1 MDTVIQQSPE
11 LDEQL
16 WRSWMERRKLR
27 EQATARKMKMAGGIV
42 LVVLALG
49 AAIFRIF
56 VM

>member
-11 LDEQL
+11 LDEQV
-16 WRSWMERRKLR
+16 WRSWIERRKLR
-27 EQATARKMKMAGGIV
+27 EQATARKMKMASGIV

-49 AAIFRIF
+49 AAVYRLF